1 MIKKVI
7 LLLVIY
13 FTSITAFA
21 IIPSLGMFMQTNQ
34 HSLHKQNSSEVLV
47 AGGSENLGNIFEGL
61 TKEKNTYK
69 EILVDFLQ
77 LCSFGFFIATVFKF
91 KQYKDNPTQIPVS
104 TPFALLM
111 VTILAYTSTL
121 IIKPATETLF
131 GGDVDNTCT
140 GLPGTDRC

>member
-1 MIKKVI
+1 M
-7 LLLVIY
+7 
-13 FTSITAFA
+13 SISAFA
-21 IIPSLGMFMQTNQ
+21 IIPSVGNFMQANQ
-34 HSLHKQNSSEVLV
+34 HSLHKKNTSEMLI
-47 AGGSENLGNIFEGL
+47 AEGHENLGNIFEGL
-61 TKEKNTYK
+61 TKEKDTYK
-69 EILVDFLQ
+69 QILVDFLQ

-121 IIKPATETLF
+121 IIKPASQTLF

-140 GLPGTDRC
+140 GLPGTDKC